1 MVEKTD
7 KNILKMEECG
17 CRRDII
23 DVYTKTDEKE
33 NKVGMIQTFDKYR
46 QELQGEID
54 EDCKSI
60 DNIDYLIYKI
70 EKRNEGGIHDY

>member
-1 MVEKTD
+1 M
-7 KNILKMEECG
+7 
-17 CRRDII
+17 
-23 DVYTKTDEKE
+23 YTKTDEKE

-60 DNIDYLIYKI
+60 DNIDYLIYEI
-70 EKRNEGGIHDY
+70 EKKK

>member
-7 KNILKMEECG
+7 KNILKMGECG

-33 NKVGMIQTFDKYR
+33 N
-46 QELQGEID
+46 
-54 EDCKSI
+54 S
-60 DNIDYLIYKI
+60 
-70 EKRNEGGIHDY
+70 

>member
-1 MVEKTD
+1 MDVEE
-7 KNILKMEECG
+7 ILL
-17 CRRDII
+17 
-23 DVYTKTDEKE
+23 
-33 NKVGMIQTFDKYR
+33 MIQTFDKYR

-70 EKRNEGGIHDY
+70 EKKK

>member
-60 DNIDYLIYKI
+60 DNIDYLIK
-70 EKRNEGGIHDY
+70 KKKKKK

>member
-60 DNIDYLIYKI
+60 DN
-70 EKRNEGGIHDY
+70 

>member
-1 MVEKTD
+1 MVDKID

-70 EKRNEGGIHDY
+70 EKKK

>member
-23 DVYTKTDEKE
+23 DVYTKTDDTD
-33 NKVGMIQTFDKYR
+33 IR
-46 QELQGEID
+46 
-54 EDCKSI
+54 
-60 DNIDYLIYKI
+60 
-70 EKRNEGGIHDY
+70 

>member
-54 EDCKSI
+54 KDYKSI
-60 DNIDYLIYKI
+60 NTIDYLIYEI
-70 EKRNEGGIHDY
+70 EKKK